1 MRSSVRQY
9 AREAKPFAKR
19 TIPCQNPHSLC
30 IVFSALLLILV
41 LLIPATQA
49 WSRTDPDNIARQ
61 YEQAKAYYQDLAAGN
76 KGKNRS
82 SWLTS
87 VTAFRSIYKAAPDH
101 QVAPKSLYM
110 LGKIFH
116 TMFQQSGKTKDLDQA
131 ISAYEEL
138 SSRYPGNALAD
149 DAFFILGTIYLNDK
163 KDPGKAARAFTK
175 IIAIYPEG
183 DMAGSAEEQL
193 LQLKTVPVPN
203 SPQIEAG
210 EKCLT
215 PRGDNDPPQQDLSF
229 QKPGQQATVLPIR
242 HWSNNRYTRLVVET
256 TGPVTFK
263 HQVLSGDKTAQRR
276 IYIDL
281 HNSRLSP
288 DTVRSIPI
296 EDGLLRRVRNAQF
309 DPKTVRVVLDTQTNI
324 SDYKVFTLADP
335 FRVVIDVMS
344 SDGAAADKT
353 AKADT
358 KDTIAGRGKKGGNA
372 NKREPSIQTRPLVMG
387 IKRIVID
394 PGHGGK
400 DPGTCS
406 PSGLKEKDIV
416 LDVALRV
423 AKILKEKI
431 GCEVI
436 LTRDRDV
443 FIPLEE
449 RTAIANAK
457 EADLFLSIHVNAAP
471 NHDAKGIETYVLDL
485 TNNKDAMRLAALENA
500 TSAKQISDLQSI
512 LLDLMQNSK
521 INESLKL
528 AGLVQEE
535 MVGGLNKKFSDV
547 SNLGVKKAPFVV
559 LIGAQM
565 PAILTE
571 IAFLSNPEEEKR
583 LKNPA
588 YLAEVANHIS
598 SGVTQ
603 YVESMS
609 LASNYRQSSPKSK
622 N

>member
-1 MRSSVRQY
+1 MRSSVTPGAGKQG
-9 AREAKPFAKR
+9 KGFF
-19 TIPCQNPHSLC
+19 PCWP
-30 IVFSALLLILV
+30 LLLAV
-41 LLIPATQA
+41 LLLLTPPAWAGLEEQ
-49 WSRTDPDNIARQ
+49 PDDIARQ
-61 YEQAKAYYQDLAAGN
+61 YGQAKAYYQGLLN
-76 KGKNRS
+76 SGKATNRK

-87 VTAFRSIYKAAPDH
+87 VTAFRSIYKAAPSH
-101 QVAPKSLYM
+101 QVAPKSLFM
-110 LGKIFH
+110 LGQIH
-116 TMFQQSGKTKDLDQA
+116 QTMFQQSGKAKDLDQA
-131 ISAYEEL
+131 IASYEEL
-138 SSRYPGNALAD
+138 SAKYAGNFLTD
-149 DAFFILGTIYLNDK
+149 DALFILGTIYLTEK

-183 DMAGSAEEQL
+183 DMAAAAEEKL
-193 LQLKTVPVPN
+193 LQIKHGATAPDPASTPAKEEV
-203 SPQIEAG
+203 G
-210 EKCLT
+210 EKCIT
-215 PRGDNDPPQQDLSF
+215 PQIAEEPTAHEPAGK
-229 QKPGQQATVLPIR
+229 KPGLATVLPIR
-242 HWSNNRYTRLVVET
+242 HWSNNRYTRLIVET
-256 TGPVTFK
+256 SGPVTFK
-263 HQVLSGDKTAQRR
+263 HQALSGDEASQRR

-281 HNSRLSP
+281 HNTRLGP
-288 DTVRSIPI
+288 ENVKTIPI

-309 DPKTVRVVLDTQTNI
+309 DPQTVRVVLDTQTTI

-344 SDGAAADKT
+344 STAPDKAAKTDGK
-353 AKADT
+353 KS
-358 KDTIAGRGKKGGNA
+358 AGRAKKEGSGSKAPPPNQA
-372 NKREPSIQTRPLVMG
+372 MQAGMG
-387 IKRIVID
+387 IKKIIID

-423 AKILKEKI
+423 AKALREKP
-431 GCEVI
+431 GYEVI

-449 RTAIANAK
+449 RTAMANAK

-471 NHDAKGIETYVLDL
+471 NHEARGIETYVLDL
-485 TNNKDAMRLAALENA
+485 ASNKDAMRLAAMENA

-521 INESLKL
+521 INQSLKL
-528 AGLVQEE
+528 AGLVQEG
-535 MVGGLNKKFSDV
+535 MVTGLNKKFSGV

-583 LKNPA
+583 LKDDA
-588 YLAEVANHIS
+588 YLAGIANHL
-598 SGVTQ
+598 SGGVVQ
-603 YVESMS
+603 YAESMS
-609 LASNYRQSSPKSK
+609 LATNLAR
-622 N
+622 

>member
-1 MRSSVRQY
+1 MRSSVTTE
-9 AREAKPFAKR
+9 ARKQRRSLF
-19 TIPCQNPHSLC
+19 PCWPL
-30 IVFSALLLILV
+30 VLAVLLLLA
-41 LLIPATQA
+41 PPA
-49 WSRTDPDNIARQ
+49 WSGPEEEPDDIARQ
-61 YEQAKAYYQDLAAGN
+61 YGQAKAYYQELLNSG
-76 KGKNRS
+76 KGTNRK

-87 VTAFRSIYKAAPDH
+87 VTAFRSIYQAAPEH
-101 QVAPKSLYM
+101 QVAPKSLFM
-110 LGKIFH
+110 LGQIH
-116 TMFQQSGKTKDLDQA
+116 QTMFRQSGKAKDLDQA
-131 ISAYEEL
+131 IASYEEL
-138 SSRYPGNALAD
+138 SAKYAGNFLAD
-149 DAFFILGTIYLNDK
+149 DAFFLLAAIYLNEK
-163 KDPGKAARAFTK
+163 KDPDKAARAFAK

-183 DMAGSAEEQL
+183 DMAAAAEEKL
-193 LQLKTVPVPN
+193 LQIKHGASAPDPTK
-203 SPQIEAG
+203 EASG
-210 EKCLT
+210 EKCIT
-215 PRGDNDPPQQDLSF
+215 PQIAEEPSPSELAGK
-229 QKPGQQATVLPIR
+229 KPGLATVLPIR
-242 HWSNNRYTRLVVET
+242 HWSNNRYTRLIVET

-263 HQVLSGDKTAQRR
+263 HQALSGDEASQRR

-281 HNSRLSP
+281 HNTRLGP
-288 DTVRSIPI
+288 ENVKTIPI

-309 DPKTVRVVLDTQTNI
+309 DPQTVRVVLDTQTTI
-324 SDYKVFTLADP
+324 SNYKVFTLADP

-344 SDGAAADKT
+344 STAPDKA
-353 AKADT
+353 AKAEGKKIAGKT
-358 KDTIAGRGKKGGNA
+358 KKEGSGSKDT
-372 NKREPSIQTRPLVMG
+372 STRQAMPAEMG
-387 IKRIVID
+387 IKKIVID

-423 AKILKEKI
+423 AKTLREKY
-431 GCEVI
+431 GYEVI

-449 RTAIANAK
+449 RTAMANAK

-471 NHDAKGIETYVLDL
+471 NHEARGIETYVLDL
-485 TNNKDAMRLAALENA
+485 ASNKDAMRLAAMENA

-528 AGLVQEE
+528 AGLVQEG
-535 MVGGLNKKFSDV
+535 MVTGLNKKFSGV

-583 LKNPA
+583 LKDDA
-588 YLAEVANHIS
+588 YLAGVANHL
-598 SGVTQ
+598 SGGVAQ
-603 YVESMS
+603 YVENMS
-609 LASNYRQSSPKSK
+609 LATNLAH
-622 N
+622 

>member
-1 MRSSVRQY
+1 MRSSLPKYLKQGEQVKFRL
-9 AREAKPFAKR
+9 ADVCEHLRGKKV
-19 TIPCQNPHSLC
+19 
-30 IVFSALLLILV
+30 VFRFCLWILV
-41 LLIPATQA
+41 LLLPSNPA
-49 WSRTDPDNIARQ
+49 WSESYPNQDNITRQ
-61 YEQAKAYYQDLAAGN
+61 YEQAKAYYQEVATHPKKKSRN
-76 KGKNRS
+76 

-87 VTAFRSIYKAAPDH
+87 VTAFRSIYKAAPNH
-101 QVAPKSLYM
+101 QVAPKSLFM
-110 LGKIFH
+110 LGKIYQ
-116 TMFQQSGKTKDLDQA
+116 TMFQQSGKAKDLDQA

-138 SSRYPGNALAD
+138 SSRYPGNFLAD
-149 DAFFILGTIYLNDK
+149 DAFFILGGIYLADK
-163 KDPGKAARAFTK
+163 KDPGLAARAYTK

-183 DMAGSAEEQL
+183 DMAAAAEEQL
-193 LQLKTVPVPN
+193 LQIKHVADNPDSATTR
-203 SPQIEAG
+203 QE
-210 EKCLT
+210 EKCLA
-215 PRGDNDPPQQDLSF
+215 PQVAADPPRLDGA
-229 QKPGQQATVLPIR
+229 PEATGPATVLPIR

-256 TGPVTFK
+256 TAPVSFK
-263 HQVLSGDKTAQRR
+263 YQTLTGDQADQRR

-288 DTVRSIPI
+288 ETVRTIPI

-324 SDYKVFTLADP
+324 SDYKVFTLTDP

-344 SDGAAADKT
+344 SEAVSDKDKISAA
-353 AKADT
+353 
-358 KDTIAGRGKKGGNA
+358 REKKGRSA
-372 NKREPSIQTRPLVMG
+372 NKTEIPSLAQQLGLG
-387 IKRIVID
+387 IKKIVID

-423 AKILKEKI
+423 AKILKEKL

-471 NHDAKGIETYVLDL
+471 NHEARGIETYVLDL
-485 TNNKDAMRLAALENA
+485 ASNKDAMRLAAMENA
-500 TSAKQISDLQSI
+500 TSAQQISDLQSI

-528 AGLVQEE
+528 AGLVQEK
-535 MVGGLNKKFSDV
+535 MVSGLNQKFSEV
-547 SNLGVKKAPFVV
+547 FNLGVKKAPFVV

-571 IAFLSNPEEEKR
+571 IAFLSNAEEEKR
-583 LKNPA
+583 LKNDT
-588 YLAEVANHIS
+588 YLAAVANHICG
-598 SGVTQ
+598 GVAQ
-603 YVESMS
+603 YVASTS
-609 LASNYRQSSPKSK
+609 LATNLPR
-622 N
+622 

>member
-1 MRSSVRQY
+1 MRLAAFRL
-9 AREAKPFAKR
+9 PF
-19 TIPCQNPHSLC
+19 
-30 IVFSALLLILV
+30 VFFMLLLL
-41 LLIPATQA
+41 ATPA
-49 WSRTDPDNIARQ
+49 WSKSESDQDDIARQ
-61 YEQAKAYYQDLAAGN
+61 YEQAKAYYQDLVTHD
-76 KGKNRS
+76 KGKDRN

-101 QVAPKSLYM
+101 QVAPKSLFM
-110 LGKIFH
+110 LGKIFQ
-116 TMFQQSGKTKDLDQA
+116 TMFSQSGKAHDLDQA

-138 SSRYPGNALAD
+138 SSRYPGNTLAD
-149 DAFFILGTIYLNDK
+149 DAFFILGDIFRSDK
-163 KDPGKAARAFTK
+163 KDPGKAARAYAK

-183 DMAGSAEEQL
+183 DMAAAAQERL
-193 LQLKTVPVPN
+193 LQVKHAATTP
-203 SPQIEAG
+203 SPLPAKEEIREKCIIPQAVDEPQQKDLAG
-210 EKCLT
+210 EKT
-215 PRGDNDPPQQDLSF
+215 GM
-229 QKPGQQATVLPIR
+229 ATVLPIH
-242 HWSNNRYTRLVVET
+242 HWSNKRYTRLVVET

-263 HQVLSGDKTAQRR
+263 HQTLTGNEASPRR

-281 HNSRLSP
+281 HNCRLSP
-288 DTVRSIPI
+288 ESIKTIPI

-309 DPKTVRVVLDTQTNI
+309 DPQTVRVVLDTQTNI
-324 SDYKVFTLADP
+324 SNYKVFTLADP

-344 SDGAAADKT
+344 NDAPPEKAKEPDDKR
-353 AKADT
+353 KAT
-358 KDTIAGRGKKGGNA
+358 TRGKKVSPA
-372 NKREPSIQTRPLVMG
+372 NKAQSPTLARQLELG

-423 AKILKEKI
+423 AKIIREKL

-471 NHDAKGIETYVLDL
+471 NHDAHGIETYVLDL
-485 TNNKDAMRLAALENA
+485 ASNKDAMRLAAMENA
-500 TSAKQISDLQSI
+500 TSAKQISDLQAI

-528 AGLVQEE
+528 AGLVQDK
-535 MVGGLNKKFSDV
+535 MVSGLNQKFSDV

-583 LKNPA
+583 LRNEA

-598 SGVTQ
+598 GGVAQ
-603 YVESMS
+603 YVESMR
-609 LASNYRQSSPKSK
+609 LVANYRHPISR
-622 N
+622 

>member
-1 MRSSVRQY
+1 MRSSVTPGAGKQG
-9 AREAKPFAKR
+9 KGFF
-19 TIPCQNPHSLC
+19 PCWP
-30 IVFSALLLILV
+30 LLLAV
-41 LLIPATQA
+41 LLLLTPPAWA
-49 WSRTDPDNIARQ
+49 GLEEKPDDIARQ
-61 YEQAKAYYQDLAAGN
+61 YGQAKAYYQGLLNSG
-76 KGKNRS
+76 KGTNRK

-101 QVAPKSLYM
+101 QVAPKSLFM
-110 LGKIFH
+110 LGQIHH
-116 TMFQQSGKTKDLDQA
+116 TMFQQSGKAKDLDQA
-131 ISAYEEL
+131 IASYEEL
-138 SSRYPGNALAD
+138 SAKYAGNFLAD
-149 DAFFILGTIYLNDK
+149 DAFFILGTIYLTEK

-183 DMAGSAEEQL
+183 DMAAAAEEKL
-193 LQLKTVPVPN
+193 LQIKHGATAPDPAPHPAQEEV
-203 SPQIEAG
+203 G
-210 EKCLT
+210 EKCIT
-215 PRGDNDPPQQDLSF
+215 PQIAEEPPAHEPAGK
-229 QKPGQQATVLPIR
+229 KPGLATVLPIR
-242 HWSNNRYTRLVVET
+242 HWSNKRYTRLIVET

-263 HQVLSGDKTAQRR
+263 HQALSGDEASQRR

-281 HNSRLSP
+281 HNTRLGP
-288 DTVRSIPI
+288 ENVKTIPI

-309 DPKTVRVVLDTQTNI
+309 DPQTVRVVLDTQTTI

-344 SDGAAADKT
+344 STAPDKAAKT
-353 AKADT
+353 GGK
-358 KDTIAGRGKKGGNA
+358 KSAGRTKKEGSGSKAPPQNQA
-372 NKREPSIQTRPLVMG
+372 MQAGMG
-387 IKRIVID
+387 IKKIIID

-423 AKILKEKI
+423 AKALREKP
-431 GCEVI
+431 GYEVI

-449 RTAIANAK
+449 RTAMANAK

-471 NHDAKGIETYVLDL
+471 NHEARGIETYVLDL
-485 TNNKDAMRLAALENA
+485 ASNKDAMRLAAMENA

-528 AGLVQEE
+528 AGLVQEG
-535 MVGGLNKKFSDV
+535 MVTGLNKKFSGV

-583 LKNPA
+583 LKDDA
-588 YLAEVANHIS
+588 YLAGIANHL
-598 SGVTQ
+598 SGGVVQ
-603 YVESMS
+603 YAESMS
-609 LASNYRQSSPKSK
+609 LATNLAR
-622 N
+622 

>member
-1 MRSSVRQY
+1 M
-9 AREAKPFAKR
+9 
-19 TIPCQNPHSLC
+19 
-30 IVFSALLLILV
+30 LLLLTP
-41 LLIPATQA
+41 PAWA
-49 WSRTDPDNIARQ
+49 GPEEVPDGIARQ
-61 YEQAKAYYQDLAAGN
+61 YEQAKAYYQNLANGAD
-76 KGKNRS
+76 KNRS
-82 SWLTS
+82 RWLTS
-87 VTAFRSIYKAAPDH
+87 VTAFRSIYKAAPGH
-101 QVAPKSLYM
+101 QVAPKSLFM
-110 LGKIFH
+110 LGKIH
-116 TMFQQSGKTKDLDQA
+116 QAMFQQSGKTKDLDQA
-131 ISAYEEL
+131 IASYEEL
-138 SSRYPGNALAD
+138 SAKYAGNFLAD
-149 DAFFILGTIYLNDK
+149 DAFFILGTIYLSEK

-183 DMAGSAEEQL
+183 DMAAAAEEQL
-193 LQLKTVPVPN
+193 LQIKQRITAPAP
-203 SPQIEAG
+203 PAQAKEEAG
-210 EKCLT
+210 EKCIT
-215 PRGDNDPPQQDLSF
+215 PQIAEEPPAHKSAAKKNGL
-229 QKPGQQATVLPIR
+229 ATVLPIR
-242 HWSNNRYTRLVVET
+242 HWSNNRYTRLIVET

-263 HQVLSGDKTAQRR
+263 HQALSGDEASQRR

-281 HNSRLSP
+281 HNTRLGP
-288 DTVRSIPI
+288 ENVKTIPI

-309 DPKTVRVVLDTQTNI
+309 DPQTVRVVLDTQTTI

-344 SDGAAADKT
+344 STAPDKAAKT
-353 AKADT
+353 E
-358 KDTIAGRGKKGGNA
+358 GKKSAARTKKEGPGSKA
-372 NKREPSIQTRPLVMG
+372 PPHSQATQAGMG
-387 IKRIVID
+387 IKKIVID

-423 AKILKEKI
+423 AKALREKP
-431 GCEVI
+431 GYEVI

-449 RTAIANAK
+449 RTAMANAM

-471 NHDAKGIETYVLDL
+471 NHEARGIETYVLDL
-485 TNNKDAMRLAALENA
+485 ASNKDAMRLAAMENA

-528 AGLVQEE
+528 AGLVQEG
-535 MVGGLNKKFSDV
+535 MVTGMNKKFSGV
-547 SNLGVKKAPFVV
+547 ANLGVKKAPFVV

-583 LKNPA
+583 LKDDV
-588 YLAEVANHIS
+588 YLAGIANHLAG
-598 SGVTQ
+598 GVAQ

-609 LASNYRQSSPKSK
+609 LATTLTR
-622 N
+622 

>member
-1 MRSSVRQY
+1 MWRNFTTGARRKVKGRRLRFCVFPLLLLISV
-9 AREAKPFAKR
+9 
-19 TIPCQNPHSLC
+19 
-30 IVFSALLLILV
+30 ALLLC
-41 LLIPATQA
+41 ATA
-49 WSRTDPDNIARQ
+49 WAGPQPEQDDIARQ
-61 YEQAKAYYQDLAAGN
+61 YGQAKSYYQELLVGA
-76 KGKNRS
+76 KGKNRNN
-82 SWLTS
+82 WLTS

-101 QVAPKSLYM
+101 QAAPKSLYM
-110 LGKIFH
+110 LGKLYQA
-116 TMFQQSGKTKDLDQA
+116 MFQQSGKPQDLDQA
-131 ISAYEEL
+131 IAAYEEL
-138 SSRYPGNALAD
+138 SSKYPGNALAD
-149 DAFFILGTIYLNDK
+149 DAFFILGGIYLADK
-163 KDPGKAARAFTK
+163 NDPGKAAMAYTK

-183 DMAGSAEEQL
+183 DMAAAAQEQL
-193 LQLKTVPVPN
+193 LRIKHVPAQPN
-203 SPQIEAG
+203 PSLAREESG
-210 EKCLT
+210 EKCIS
-215 PRGDNDPPQQDLSF
+215 PQPASEAPQKDLAT
-229 QKPGQQATVLPIR
+229 KKTGLATVLPIH

-263 HQVLSGDKTAQRR
+263 HQTLTGNEASPRR

-281 HNSRLSP
+281 ENCRLSP
-288 DTVRSIPI
+288 ETSKTIPI
-296 EDGLLRRVRNAQF
+296 EDGLLRQVRNAQF
-309 DPKTVRVVLDTQTNI
+309 DPKTVRVVLDTQANI
-324 SDYKVFTLADP
+324 SDYKVFTLTNP

-344 SDGAAADKT
+344 SGAAQE
-353 AKADT
+353 KAET
-358 KDTIAGRGKKGGNA
+358 PGGKEKIAGKGKKGHPATKGEA
-372 NKREPSIQTRPLVMG
+372 PTLAKQLGLG

-423 AKILKEKI
+423 AKIIKEKL

-443 FIPLEE
+443 FVPLEE

-471 NHDAKGIETYVLDL
+471 NHEARGVETYVLDL
-485 TNNKDAMRLAALENA
+485 ASNKDAMRLAAMENA

-528 AGLVQEE
+528 AGLVQEK
-535 MVGGLNKKFSDV
+535 MVSGLNKKFNDV
-547 SNLGVKKAPFVV
+547 PNLGVKKAPFVV

-583 LKNPA
+583 LKTDT
-588 YLAEVANHIS
+588 YLADVANHIS
-598 SGVTQ
+598 GGVAQ

-609 LASNYRQSSPKSK
+609 LASNLRR
-622 N
+622 

>member
-1 MRSSVRQY
+1 MRHV
-9 AREAKPFAKR
+9 ARHRRSFA
-19 TIPCQNPHSLC
+19 
-30 IVFSALLLILV
+30 FSAFGFSLLLV
-41 LLIPATQA
+41 VPLLLATLA
-49 WSRTDPDNIARQ
+49 WGAPNPGQDNIARQ
-61 YEQAKAYYQDLAAGN
+61 YGQAKAYYQELLDS
-76 KGKNRS
+76 GKAQSRN

-87 VTAFRSIYKAAPDH
+87 VTAFRSICKAAPKH
-101 QVAPKSLYM
+101 QAAPKSLFM
-110 LGKIFH
+110 LGQIYQ

-131 ISAYEEL
+131 IVSYEEL
-138 SSRYPGNALAD
+138 SAKYAGNFLAD
-149 DAFFILGTIYLNDK
+149 DAFFILGGLYLTEK
-163 KDPGKAARAFTK
+163 KDPGKAARAYAK

-183 DMAGSAEEQL
+183 DMAAAAQEQL
-193 LQLKTVPVPN
+193 LQIKHGTAAP
-203 SPQIEAG
+203 EATQAPAAKVEPG
-210 EKCLT
+210 EKCIT
-215 PRGDNDPPQQDLSF
+215 PQVASEPPPNELPAKKS
-229 QKPGQQATVLPIR
+229 GMATVLPIR
-242 HWSNNRYTRLVVET
+242 HWSNNRYTRLIVET

-263 HQVLSGDKTAQRR
+263 HQVLTGDEASQRR

-288 DTVRSIPI
+288 ENVKTIPI
-296 EDGLLRRVRNAQF
+296 EDGLLRQVRNAQF
-309 DPKTVRVVLDTQTNI
+309 DPKTVRVVLDTQTKI
-324 SDYKVFTLADP
+324 SDYKVFTLANP

-344 SDGAAADKT
+344 SDGAAPEKT
-353 AKADT
+353 ETPGGTEK
-358 KDTIAGRGKKGGNA
+358 IAGKEKKSRTAHKEEAPTLAKQLG
-372 NKREPSIQTRPLVMG
+372 LG
-387 IKRIVID
+387 IKKIVID

-400 DPGTCS
+400 DPGTCG
-406 PSGLKEKDIV
+406 PNGLKEKDIV

-423 AKILKEKI
+423 AKIIKEKL

-471 NHDAKGIETYVLDL
+471 NHEARGVETYVLDL
-485 TNNKDAMRLAALENA
+485 ASNKDAMRLAAMENA
-500 TSAKQISDLQSI
+500 TSTKQISDLQSI

-528 AGLVQEE
+528 AGLVQEK

-547 SNLGVKKAPFVV
+547 PNLGVKKAPFVV

-571 IAFLSNPEEEKR
+571 IAFLSNPEEAKR
-583 LKNPA
+583 LKDEA
-588 YLAEVANHIS
+588 YLAGVANHIS
-598 SGVTQ
+598 GGVAQ

-609 LASNYRQSSPKSK
+609 LATNLPR
-622 N
+622 

>member
-1 MRSSVRQY
+1 MGSNFRAVAQGKGKD
-9 AREAKPFAKR
+9 ARRRGFFALAALR
-19 TIPCQNPHSLC
+19 VPLVVS
-30 IVFSALLLILV
+30 LLL
-41 LLIPATQA
+41 LLATWA
-49 WSRTDPDNIARQ
+49 WAGPNPDQDKIARQ
-61 YEQAKAYYQDLAAGN
+61 YGQAKTYYQELLASG
-76 KGKNRS
+76 KGKNRK

-87 VTAFRSIYKAAPDH
+87 VTAFRSIYKAAPKH
-101 QVAPKSLYM
+101 QVAPKALFM
-110 LGKIFH
+110 LGKIH
-116 TMFQQSGKTKDLDQA
+116 LAMFQQSGRAKDLDQA
-131 ISAYEEL
+131 IASYEEL
-138 SSRYPGNALAD
+138 SAKYAGNFLAD
-149 DAFFILGTIYLNDK
+149 DAFFILGGIYLAEK
-163 KDPGKAARAFTK
+163 KDPDKAARAYAK

-183 DMAGSAEEQL
+183 DMASAAQEQL
-193 LQLKTVPVPN
+193 LRIKHGPA
-203 SPQIEAG
+203 SPDPDPTPAKEEVG
-210 EKCLT
+210 EKCISPLVASE
-215 PRGDNDPPQQDLSF
+215 PPPNDLAA
-229 QKPGQQATVLPIR
+229 KKTGMATVLPIR
-242 HWSNNRYTRLVVET
+242 HWSNNRYTRLIVET

-263 HQVLSGDKTAQRR
+263 HQVLTGDEASQRR

-288 DTVRSIPI
+288 GTVKTIPI
-296 EDGLLRRVRNAQF
+296 EDGLLRQVRNAQF
-309 DPKTVRVVLDTQTNI
+309 DPKTVRVVLDTQTKI

-344 SDGAAADKT
+344 SDAAAPDKT
-353 AKADT
+353 DT
-358 KDTIAGRGKKGGNA
+358 PGGKGKIAGKEKKSRPAGKKEAPTLAKQLG
-372 NKREPSIQTRPLVMG
+372 LG
-387 IKRIVID
+387 IKKIVID

-406 PSGLKEKDIV
+406 PNGLKEKDIV

-423 AKILKEKI
+423 AKNLRENL
-431 GCEVI
+431 GCEVF

-449 RTAIANAK
+449 RTAMANAK

-471 NHDAKGIETYVLDL
+471 NHEARGIETYVLDL
-485 TNNKDAMRLAALENA
+485 ASNKDAMRLAAMENA

-521 INESLKL
+521 IKESLKL

-535 MVGGLNKKFSDV
+535 MVNGLNKKFSSV

-571 IAFLSNPEEEKR
+571 IAFLSNPEEERR
-583 LKNPA
+583 LKDEA
-588 YLAEVANHIS
+588 YLAGVANHIS
-598 SGVTQ
+598 GGVAQ

-609 LASNYRQSSPKSK
+609 LAGNLTR
-622 N
+622 

>member
-1 MRSSVRQY
+1 MGSSFRLG
-9 AREAKPFAKR
+9 ARGTTQGAGRRGSFALAACR
-19 TIPCQNPHSLC
+19 VPLGI
-30 IVFSALLLILV
+30 FLLL
-41 LLIPATQA
+41 LLATLA
-49 WSRTDPDNIARQ
+49 WGEPNPEQDDIARQ
-61 YEQAKAYYQDLAAGN
+61 YTQAKAYYQDLLAGD
-76 KGKNRS
+76 KGKKRD

-87 VTAFRSIYKAAPDH
+87 VTAFRSIYKAAPGH
-101 QVAPKSLYM
+101 QAAPKSLFM
-110 LGKIFH
+110 LGKIFQ
-116 TMFQQSGKTKDLDQA
+116 TMFQQSGKAKDLDQA
-131 ISAYEEL
+131 IAAYEEL
-138 SSRYPGNALAD
+138 SAKYPGNALAD
-149 DAFFILGTIYLNDK
+149 DAFFILGSIYLADK
-163 KDPGKAARAFTK
+163 KDPGKAARAYAK

-183 DMAGSAEEQL
+183 DMSGPAQEQL
-193 LQLKTVPVPN
+193 LQIKHGTAAAAPAP
-203 SPQIEAG
+203 PQEEAG
-210 EKCLT
+210 EKCITPQVAEEPPPKDLT
-215 PRGDNDPPQQDLSF
+215 AKKTGL
-229 QKPGQQATVLPIR
+229 ATVLPIR
-242 HWSNNRYTRLVVET
+242 HWSNNRYTRLIVET

-263 HQVLSGDKTAQRR
+263 HQALTGDEASQRR

-288 DTVRSIPI
+288 ETVKTIPI
-296 EDGLLRRVRNAQF
+296 EDGLLRQVRNAQF
-309 DPKTVRVVLDTQTNI
+309 DPKTVRVVLDTQTKI

-344 SDGAAADKT
+344 SEGAGDK
-353 AKADT
+353 AGKPEG
-358 KDTIAGRGKKGGNA
+358 KGQKAGRGK
-372 NKREPSIQTRPLVMG
+372 EDRPASKKETPTLAKQLGLG

-423 AKILKEKI
+423 AKALREKP
-431 GCEVI
+431 GYEVI

-449 RTAIANAK
+449 RTAMANAK

-471 NHDAKGIETYVLDL
+471 NHEARGIETYVLDL
-485 TNNKDAMRLAALENA
+485 ASNKDAMRLAAMENA

-535 MVGGLNKKFSDV
+535 MVSGLNKKFSAV

-583 LKNPA
+583 LKDEA
-588 YLAEVANHIS
+588 YLAGVASHIS
-598 SGVTQ
+598 GGVAQ

-609 LASNYRQSSPKSK
+609 LAGNRPR
-622 N
+622 

>member
-1 MRSSVRQY
+1 MGSSFRAGAGGKIQG
-9 AREAKPFAKR
+9 AGRKGSFALFAFCLPLG
-19 TIPCQNPHSLC
+19 IS
-30 IVFSALLLILV
+30 LLL
-41 LLIPATQA
+41 LLATLA
-49 WSRTDPDNIARQ
+49 WGEPDPEQDNIARQ
-61 YEQAKAYYQDLAAGN
+61 YAQAKAYYQDTSD
-76 KGKNRS
+76 KGKNRK

-87 VTAFRSIYKAAPDH
+87 VTAFRSIYKAAPNH
-101 QVAPKSLYM
+101 QVAPKSLFM
-110 LGKIFH
+110 LGKIFQ
-116 TMFQQSGKTKDLDQA
+116 TMFQQSGKAKDLDQA
-131 ISAYEEL
+131 IASYEEL
-138 SSRYPGNALAD
+138 SAKYPGNALAD
-149 DAFFILGTIYLNDK
+149 DAFFILGAIYLTDK
-163 KDPGKAARAFTK
+163 KDPGKAARAYAK

-183 DMAGSAEEQL
+183 DMSGAAQEQL
-193 LQLKTVPVPN
+193 LQIKHGTVAAAPTPTKEEVGEKCI
-203 SPQIEAG
+203 SPQIAEEPAPK
-210 EKCLT
+210 ELAA
-215 PRGDNDPPQQDLSF
+215 
-229 QKPGQQATVLPIR
+229 QKTGLATVLPIR
-242 HWSNNRYTRLVVET
+242 HWSNNRYTRLIVET

-263 HQVLSGDKTAQRR
+263 HQALTGDEASQRR

-288 DTVRSIPI
+288 KTVKTIPI
-296 EDGLLRRVRNAQF
+296 EDGLLRQVRNAQF
-309 DPKTVRVVLDTQTNI
+309 DPKTVRVVLDTQTKI

-344 SDGAAADKT
+344 SEGASEKAASKEKAADK
-353 AKADT
+353 
-358 KDTIAGRGKKGGNA
+358 GKKGSAKNKAETPPPAKQLAGN
-372 NKREPSIQTRPLVMG
+372 
-387 IKRIVID
+387 IKKIIID

-423 AKILKEKI
+423 AKALREKP
-431 GCEVI
+431 GYEVI

-471 NHDAKGIETYVLDL
+471 NHEARGIETYVLDL
-485 TNNKDAMRLAALENA
+485 ASNKDAMRLAAMENA

-535 MVGGLNKKFSDV
+535 MVSGLNKKFSAV

-583 LKNPA
+583 LKDEA
-588 YLAEVANHIS
+588 YLAGVANHIS
-598 SGVTQ
+598 GGVIQ
-603 YVESMS
+603 YVESVS
-609 LASNYRQSSPKSK
+609 LAGNLAR
-622 N
+622 

>member
-1 MRSSVRQY
+1 MGSRFNAGAHIAQGTTQ
-9 AREAKPFAKR
+9 KR
-19 TIPCQNPHSLC
+19 FFRLPLWI
-30 IVFSALLLILV
+30 LLL
-41 LLIPATQA
+41 LLLSTPA
-49 WSRTDPDNIARQ
+49 WSRPDPDQDDIARQ
-61 YEQAKAYYQDLAAGN
+61 YEQAKAYYQDLVASDKA
-76 KGKNRS
+76 KNRN

-87 VTAFRSIYKAAPDH
+87 VTAFRSIYKAAPNH
-101 QVAPKSLYM
+101 QAAPKSLFM
-110 LGKIFH
+110 LGKIYQ
-116 TMFQQSGKTKDLDQA
+116 TMFQQSKKTQDLDQA
-131 ISAYEEL
+131 IASYEEL
-138 SSRYPGNALAD
+138 SSKYPGNTLAD
-149 DAFFILGTIYLNDK
+149 DAFFILGTIYLADK
-163 KDPGKAARAFTK
+163 KDSGKAARAYAK

-183 DMAGSAEEQL
+183 DMAGAAQEQL
-193 LQLKTVPVPN
+193 LQIKHGSAAAAPTPTPTKEEV
-203 SPQIEAG
+203 G
-210 EKCLT
+210 EKCISPLVAEEPPPKDLT
-215 PRGDNDPPQQDLSF
+215 AKKTGL
-229 QKPGQQATVLPIR
+229 ATVLPIR
-242 HWSNNRYTRLVVET
+242 HWSNNRYTRLIVET

-263 HQVLSGDKTAQRR
+263 HQALTGDEASQRR

-288 DTVRSIPI
+288 ETVKTIPI
-296 EDGLLRRVRNAQF
+296 EDGLLRQVRNAQF
-309 DPKTVRVVLDTQTNI
+309 DPKTVRVVLDTQSKI

-344 SDGAAADKT
+344 TAAPDKNG
-353 AKADT
+353 KPEG
-358 KDTIAGRGKKGGNA
+358 KGQNAGKGKEASTA
-372 NKREPSIQTRPLVMG
+372 NKKETPTLTRQQGLSM
-387 IKRIVID
+387 KRIVID

-423 AKILKEKI
+423 AKTLKEKL
-431 GCEVI
+431 GCEVV

-471 NHDAKGIETYVLDL
+471 NHEARGIETYVLDL
-485 TNNKDAMRLAALENA
+485 ASNKDAMRLAAMENA

-521 INESLKL
+521 IKESLKL

-535 MVGGLNKKFSDV
+535 MVSGLNKKFSTV
-547 SNLGVKKAPFVV
+547 TNLGVKKAPFVV

-583 LKNPA
+583 LKDEA
-588 YLAEVANHIS
+588 YLAGVANHIS
-598 SGVTQ
+598 GGVAQ

-609 LASNYRQSSPKSK
+609 LAGNLRAVTK
-622 N
+622 

>member
-1 MRSSVRQY
+1 MWSSVTTG
-9 AREAKPFAKR
+9 KR
-19 TIPCQNPHSLC
+19 RKEKGAGLRRFSTLLACHLPLWIP
-30 IVFSALLLILV
+30 VLLL
-41 LLIPATQA
+41 LLATVA
-49 WSRTDPDNIARQ
+49 WARPDPDQGDIVKQ
-61 YEQAKAYYQDLAAGN
+61 YEQAKAYYQELTASD
-76 KGKNRS
+76 KGKGRS
-82 SWLTS
+82 HWLTS

-101 QVAPKSLYM
+101 QVAPKSLFM
-110 LGKIFH
+110 LGKIH
-116 TMFQQSGKTKDLDQA
+116 QTMFQRSGKAQDLDQA
-131 ISAYEEL
+131 IASYEEL

-149 DAFFILGTIYLNDK
+149 DAFFILGAIFLADK
-163 KDPGKAARAFTK
+163 KEPGKAARAYAK

-183 DMAGSAEEQL
+183 DMAGAAEEQL
-193 LQLKTVPVPN
+193 LRIKQGTAMLGPIPAR
-203 SPQIEAG
+203 EG
-210 EKCLT
+210 EKCIT
-215 PRGDNDPPQQDLSF
+215 PRAADEPPQKNLAA
-229 QKPGQQATVLPIR
+229 KKTGMARVLPIR
-242 HWSNNRYTRLVVET
+242 HWSNNRYTRLVIET

-263 HQVLSGDKTAQRR
+263 HQALTGDKASQRR

-281 HNSRLSP
+281 KDSRLSP
-288 DTVRSIPI
+288 ETVKTIPI
-296 EDGLLRRVRNAQF
+296 EDGLLRQVRNAQF
-309 DPKTVRVVLDTQTNI
+309 DPKTVRIVLDTQSNI

-344 SDGAAADKT
+344 TANGDK
-353 AKADT
+353 AGKPDS
-358 KDTIAGRGKKGGNA
+358 KGKIAGKGTENTA
-372 NKREPSIQTRPLVMG
+372 PRVESPTAVAKQTGLG
-387 IKRIVID
+387 IKKIVID

-423 AKILKEKI
+423 AKALRENP
-431 GCEVI
+431 GYEVI

-471 NHDAKGIETYVLDL
+471 NHEARGIETYVLDL
-485 TNNKDAMRLAALENA
+485 TNNKDAMRLAAMENA
-500 TSAKQISDLQSI
+500 TSAKQTSDLQSI

-528 AGLVQEE
+528 AGLVQEK
-535 MVGGLNKKFSDV
+535 MVSGLNQKFSAV
-547 SNLGVKKAPFVV
+547 TNLGVKKAPFVV

-583 LKNPA
+583 LKNEA
-588 YLAEVANHIS
+588 YLADVASHIS
-598 SGVTQ
+598 AGVTQ
-603 YVESMS
+603 YVENMH
-609 LASNYRQSSPKSK
+609 LASNRRR
-622 N
+622 

>member
-1 MRSSVRQY
+1 MSSRMRQGTRSARQGCS
-9 AREAKPFAKR
+9 FA
-19 TIPCQNPHSLC
+19 
-30 IVFSALLLILV
+30 FSACRLLLWIPV
-41 LLIPATQA
+41 LLLLATPAWAHQHHP
-49 WSRTDPDNIARQ
+49 RPDDISRQ
-61 YEQAKAYYQDLAAGN
+61 YEQAKAYSQELAASD
-76 KGKNRS
+76 KGKSRN

-87 VTAFRSIYKAAPDH
+87 VTAFRRIYKAAPDH
-101 QVAPKSLYM
+101 EVAPKCLFM
-110 LGKIFH
+110 LGKIFQA
-116 TMFQQSGKTKDLDQA
+116 MYAQSGKPRDLDQA
-131 ISAYEEL
+131 VSAYEEL
-138 SSRYPGNALAD
+138 TSRYPRSPLAD
-149 DAFFILGTIYLNDK
+149 DAFFILGRIYLVDK
-163 KDPGKAARAFTK
+163 KEPDKAALAYTK

-183 DMAGSAEEQL
+183 DMAGAAKEQL
-193 LQLKTVPVPN
+193 LQIKHVAAAPEVPAA
-203 SPQIEAG
+203 QEADR
-210 EKCLT
+210 EKCITPQATNESQSKDLPSEKTGLT
-215 PRGDNDPPQQDLSF
+215 
-229 QKPGQQATVLPIR
+229 TVLPIH
-242 HWSNNRYTRLVVET
+242 HWSNNRYTRVVVET

-263 HQVLSGDKTAQRR
+263 HQTLTGNEASPRR

-281 HNSRLSP
+281 ENCRLSP
-288 DTVRSIPI
+288 ETVRNIPI
-296 EDGLLRRVRNAQF
+296 GDGLLRQIRNAQF
-309 DPKTVRVVLDTQTNI
+309 DPKTVRVVLDTQSNI
-324 SDYKVFTLADP
+324 SNYKVFTLSDP

-344 SDGAAADKT
+344 SGGAPDKGEKSMGKEKL
-353 AKADT
+353 ARKE
-358 KDTIAGRGKKGGNA
+358 KKGVLAA
-372 NKREPSIQTRPLVMG
+372 NKEETPTLARQLGLG

-416 LDVALRV
+416 LDVALKV
-423 AKILKEKI
+423 AKILREKL

-443 FIPLEE
+443 FVPLEE

-471 NHDAKGIETYVLDL
+471 NHDAHGIETYVLDL
-485 TNNKDAMRLAALENA
+485 ASNKEAMRLAAMENA

-528 AGLVQEE
+528 AGLVQEK
-535 MVGGLNKKFSDV
+535 MVNGLNQKFSDV

-565 PAILTE
+565 PSILTE

-583 LKNPA
+583 LKNEA
-588 YLAEVANHIS
+588 YLTDVATQIS
-598 SGVTQ
+598 GGVAQ

-609 LASNYRQSSPKSK
+609 LARNFNR
-622 N
+622 

>member
-1 MRSSVRQY
+1 M
-9 AREAKPFAKR
+9 
-19 TIPCQNPHSLC
+19 
-30 IVFSALLLILV
+30 LLLLGA
-41 LLIPATQA
+41 PAWA
-49 WSRTDPDNIARQ
+49 GPDPDQDGIARQ
-61 YEQAKAYYQDLAAGN
+61 YGQAKTYYQELAASN
-76 KGKNRS
+76 KGKDRN

-101 QVAPKSLYM
+101 QVAPKALFM
-110 LGKIFH
+110 LGKIFQ
-116 TMFQQSGKTKDLDQA
+116 TMFRQSGKPQDLDQA
-131 ISAYEEL
+131 ISSYEEL

-149 DAFFILGTIYLNDK
+149 DAFFILGTIYLADK
-163 KDPGKAARAFTK
+163 KEPGKAARAYTK

-183 DMAGSAEEQL
+183 DMAAAAEEQL
-193 LQLKTVPVPN
+193 LQIKQAAATPDPIPAREEPREKCIT
-203 SPQIEAG
+203 PQAAG
-210 EKCLT
+210 EPLPK
-215 PRGDNDPPQQDLSF
+215 DLSA
-229 QKPGQQATVLPIR
+229 KKTGQATVLPIR

-256 TGPVTFK
+256 TAPVTFK
-263 HQVLSGDKTAQRR
+263 HQALTGDKASQRR

-281 HNSRLSP
+281 QNSRLSP
-288 DTVRSIPI
+288 ETIRTIPI

-344 SDGAAADKT
+344 SDTASDKT
-353 AKADT
+353 GTSGGKG
-358 KDTIAGRGKKGGNA
+358 KIAGRGKEGGPA
-372 NKREPSIQTRPLVMG
+372 NKTEAPVARQLGLG

-423 AKILKEKI
+423 AKILKEKL

-449 RTAIANAK
+449 RTALANAK

-471 NHDAKGIETYVLDL
+471 NHEARGIETYVLDL
-485 TNNKDAMRLAALENA
+485 ASNKDAMRLAARENA
-500 TSAKQISDLQSI
+500 TSARQISDLQSI

-535 MVGGLNKKFSDV
+535 MVSGLNKKFSAV

-583 LKNPA
+583 LKNEA

-598 SGVTQ
+598 GGVAQ

-609 LASNYRQSSPKSK
+609 LARNFSR
-622 N
+622 

>member
-1 MRSSVRQY
+1 
-9 AREAKPFAKR
+9 
-19 TIPCQNPHSLC
+19 
-30 IVFSALLLILV
+30 
-41 LLIPATQA
+41 
-49 WSRTDPDNIARQ
+49 
-61 YEQAKAYYQDLAAGN
+61 
-76 KGKNRS
+76 
-82 SWLTS
+82 
-87 VTAFRSIYKAAPDH
+87 
-101 QVAPKSLYM
+101 M
-110 LGKIFH
+110 LGKIFQ
-116 TMFQQSGKTKDLDQA
+116 TMFQQSGKPQDLDQA
-131 ISAYEEL
+131 IASYEEL
-138 SSRYPGNALAD
+138 SAKYAGNALAD
-149 DAFFILGTIYLNDK
+149 DAFFILGGIYLGEK
-163 KDPGKAARAFTK
+163 KDPSKAARAYAK

-183 DMAGSAEEQL
+183 DMAGAAQEQL
-193 LQLKTVPVPN
+193 LQVKHVAAKPDPLPAKEETEEKCI
-203 SPQIEAG
+203 SPQIASE
-210 EKCLT
+210 
-215 PRGDNDPPQQDLSF
+215 PPQNDLSA
-229 QKPGQQATVLPIR
+229 KKTGLATVLPIR
-242 HWSNNRYTRLVVET
+242 HWSNNRYTRLIVET

-263 HQVLSGDKTAQRR
+263 HQALTGDEASQRR

-288 DTVRSIPI
+288 ENVKTIPI
-296 EDGLLRRVRNAQF
+296 EDGLLRQVRNAQF
-309 DPKTVRVVLDTQTNI
+309 DPKTVRVVLDTQTKI

-344 SDGAAADKT
+344 TAAPDKAGT
-353 AKADT
+353 SGGKGKSAG
-358 KDTIAGRGKKGGNA
+358 KDKKGRSA
-372 NKREPSIQTRPLVMG
+372 NKAESPTMAKQLGLG
-387 IKRIVID
+387 IKKIVID

-423 AKILKEKI
+423 AKILREKL

-449 RTAIANAK
+449 RTAMANAK

-471 NHDAKGIETYVLDL
+471 NHEARGIETYVLDL
-485 TNNKDAMRLAALENA
+485 ASNKDAMRLAAMENA

-535 MVGGLNKKFSDV
+535 MVSGLNKKFSAV

-583 LKNPA
+583 LKDEA
-588 YLAEVANHIS
+588 YLAGVANHIS
-598 SGVTQ
+598 GGVAQ

-609 LASNYRQSSPKSK
+609 LASNLNR
-622 N
+622 